1 MYGRGMCGGV
11 LISPRLVLTAA
22 HCAGAANILRI
33 GAYES
38 FRDAEYIAIQKTIV
52 HPNYERFRFDM
63 DIMIYQLQRESTH
76 PYIKLNPN
84 QIKKGD
90 FYVIGFGD
98 TDKGTALSLSPTLQE
113 VGLSYVDSDK
123 CDEGHGGNGEITK
136 DMMCAEG
143 KDADSCI
150 GK

>member
-1 MYGRGMCGGV
+1 MCGGV

-22 HCAGAANILRI
+22 HCAGAASMLRI

-38 FRDAEYIAIQKTIV
+38 PREAEYIAIQKTIV

-63 DIMIYQLQRESTH
+63 DIMIYQLQRESKH
-76 PYIKLNPN
+76 PYIKLNPDE
-84 QIKKGD
+84 IKKGE
-90 FYVIGFGD
+90 FTVIGFGD
-98 TDKGTALSLSPTLQE
+98 TDKGTALTLSPTLQE
-113 VGLSYVDSDK
+113 VELFYVDSNK
-123 CDEGHGGNGEITK
+123 CDEGHGGNDEITK

-143 KDADSCI
+143 KNVDSCI